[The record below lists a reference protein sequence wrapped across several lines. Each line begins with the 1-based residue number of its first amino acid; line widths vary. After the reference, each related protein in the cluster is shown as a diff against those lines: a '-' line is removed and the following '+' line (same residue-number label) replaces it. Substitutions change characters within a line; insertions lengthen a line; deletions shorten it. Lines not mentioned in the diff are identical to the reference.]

1 MAIET
6 LRRMTAA
13 DREPLVSDAELWEM
27 LELCRRRDDSG
38 RAPLDPEWEPAY
50 DLNLAAAMVF
60 DAKAAAVAN
69 EFDVNADGVNL
80 ARSQLHAHFLVQA
93 DRHRRRVAGRS
104 L

>member
-13 DREPLVSDAELWEM
+13 DREPLVSDAELWEI
-27 LELCRRRDDSG
+27 LELCRRRDGSG
-38 RAPLDPEWEPAY
+38 RAPVDSQWEPTY
-50 DLNLAAAMVF
+50 DLDSAAAMVWE
-60 DAKAAAVAN
+60 AKAAAVAS
-69 EFDVNADGVNL
+69 EYDVTADGVNL
-80 ARSQLHAHFLVQA
+80 ARSQLHAQFLVQA